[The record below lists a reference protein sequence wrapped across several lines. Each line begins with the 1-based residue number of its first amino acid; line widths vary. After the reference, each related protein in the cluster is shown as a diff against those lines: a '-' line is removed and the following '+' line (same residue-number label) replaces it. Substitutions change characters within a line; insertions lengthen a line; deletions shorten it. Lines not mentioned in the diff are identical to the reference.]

1 MLMEPEGFIDTVTEG
16 GQGSWHSWS
25 LLLSRRL
32 VWEKSQN
39 CWPASR
45 SGLDYPTGLARSPES
60 HLPPAH
66 AWRPEVTEARGV
78 PRGAQ
83 LGSPKHAVCQGPT
96 LSLPAR
102 SFSLLW
108 VLRSR
113 ADAAPSHSS

>member
-78 PRGAQ
+78 PKACCVPGPHLVTSSQKLLTA
-83 LGSPKHAVCQGPT
+83 LGVEKQGRCST
-96 LSLPAR
+96 LTLFRRMQPR
-102 SFSLLW
+102 
-108 VLRSR
+108 
-113 ADAAPSHSS
+113 